1 MTEEKTFV
9 VTFHDWF
16 QAKTEDEA
24 FDKILEYLRDCVRN
38 EDLTGFGIEEK
49 TFKTKASNDRRN

>member
-24 FDKILEYLRDCVRN
+24 FDKILEYLRDCVVN
-38 EDLTGFGIEEK
+38 EDLSGLTNFNGWISLTTLTG
-49 TFKTKASNDRRN
+49 NH